1 MSIILGG
8 GDGVCRKAKGVILLV
23 LLVIGCTAGQKPP
36 GMAVPEVSSSA
47 VSTPSMDEQVRK
59 LFNMIAEGQTT
70 IDQGTFLNYY
80 RRQIAELARSGSVK
94 MGKAE
99 IAQSGTQLFRK
110 LDRNHDAKITEAEL
124 KFALQAR
131 KRERQKLR
139 RINPREWNLLDDAF

>member
-1 MSIILGG
+1 
-8 GDGVCRKAKGVILLV
+8 
-23 LLVIGCTAGQKPP
+23 
-36 GMAVPEVSSSA
+36 
-47 VSTPSMDEQVRK
+47 MDEQARK
-59 LFNMIAEGQTT
+59 LFKMIAEGRTT

-80 RRQIAELARSGSVK
+80 RRQIAELARSGSIK

-110 LDRNHDAKITEAEL
+110 LDRNHDAKITEEEL